1 MQLTVRDASELLS
14 IPEKTIYR
22 LIKHRDIPFYRLQ
35 KSFFFNRTELLEW
48 AIAKSVGV
56 SPNLFEDMASS
67 TRLPL
72 LAEALD
78 RGGIHRIAGGKDKR
92 EILKSVVSLV
102 PDLPDV
108 HRAFMFEALCT
119 RESLGSTAIGGG
131 IAIPHVRSPIVL
143 NIKSATILLCF
154 LDTPVDFGALDG
166 VGVSTLFTMISPTA
180 RVHLHLLARL
190 SYFLCNKDAKSKL
203 TPEVD
208 PAVILAFIRNAE
220 ARIPSDRK

>member
-1 MQLTVRDASELLS
+1 MQLTVRDASKLLS

-56 SPNLFEDMASS
+56 SPNLFEDSASP

-72 LAEALD
+72 LADALE

-92 EILKSVVSLV
+92 DILKSVVSLV
-102 PDLPDV
+102 QDLPDV

-131 IAIPHVRSPIVL
+131 IAIPHVRNPIVL

-154 LDTPVDFGALDG
+154 LDTPVDFGAIDG

-190 SYFLCNKDAKSKL
+190 SYFLCNKSVKSL
-203 TPEVD
+203 LAPDVV
-208 PAVILAFIRNAE
+208 PSAILACIRDAE
-220 ARIPSDRK
+220 THIPSERK